1 MLILFS
7 VEIGAL
13 SMIPE
18 MHQIM
23 LRITSPVIMKYLLF
37 NE

>member
-18 MHQIM
+18 MNLIM
-23 LRITSPVIMKYLLF
+23 LRITSPFIMKYLLL